1 MIASD
6 SIPTVGSFSD
16 DAEHIK
22 SAGETARAG
31 TYRLLAL
38 LLGNA
43 PSAEVLNVVSKL
55 SPPGDTTIEGSIRKL
70 AMLADSVTPAAIERE
85 YHNLFVGLGEGEL
98 IPYGSYYLSGF
109 LHEKPLARLRADL
122 RELGVERDDQFKEP
136 EDGIASLCET
146 MSGLIAGDFGTPAK
160 LSVQKDFFT
169 RHLGS
174 WGTQFFTDLQCAES
188 ANFYRPVGELGATFL
203 QVETEAFSIES

>member
-1 MIASD
+1 MA
-6 SIPTVGSFSD
+6 
-16 DAEHIK
+16 

-31 TYRLLAL
+31 TYRLLAR

-43 PSAEVLNVVSKL
+43 PNSDVLDVVAKL
-55 SPPGDTTIEGSIRKL
+55 PSPGDTTIEKNIRKL
-70 AMLADSVTPAAIERE
+70 AMLANDVTPAAVARE
-85 YHNLFVGLGEGEL
+85 YQNLFIGLGQGEL

-122 RELGVERDDQFKEP
+122 RDLGIERDDQFKEP

-146 MSGLIAGDFGTPAK
+146 MSGLIAGDFGTPAN
-160 LSVQKDFFT
+160 LSVQKDFFN

-188 ANFYRPVGELGATFL
+188 ANFYRPVGALGATFL

>member
-6 SIPTVGSFSD
+6 SVPSVESFSD
-16 DAEHIK
+16 DAVDAP

-43 PSAEVLNVVSKL
+43 PSAEVLDVVAKL
-55 SPPGDTTIEGSIRKL
+55 TSPGDTTIEESIRKL
-70 AMLADSVTPAAIERE
+70 AMLADSVTPSAVERE

-122 RELGVERDDQFKEP
+122 RELGIERDDQFKEP

-146 MSGLIAGDFGTPAK
+146 MSALIAGDFGTPAK
-160 LSVQKDFFT
+160 LSVQKGFFT

-174 WGTQFFTDLQCAES
+174 WGPQFFTDLQSAES
-188 ANFYRPVGELGATFL
+188 ANFYRPVGALGATFL
-203 QVETEAFSIES
+203 QVETEAFSMES